1 MHPKAMKKMK
11 LQGESG
17 PKSFYGGRTSG
28 PPLQVISKYKL
39 SQQCNFLSPHVTRIL
54 PLFILLPELSRLWNH
69 LSMTFDNQY
78 FLGLV
83 QLLDLVFFEKV
94 GQ

>member
-1 MHPKAMKKMK
+1 MVLKAFM
-11 LQGESG
+11 
-17 PKSFYGGRTSG
+17 GGGLGDR
-28 PPLQVISKYKL
+28 LCEVISQYKL
-39 SQQCNFLSPHVTRIL
+39 SQQCNFLSPHVTRVL
-54 PLFILLPELSRLWNH
+54 PLFILLPELSSLWNH